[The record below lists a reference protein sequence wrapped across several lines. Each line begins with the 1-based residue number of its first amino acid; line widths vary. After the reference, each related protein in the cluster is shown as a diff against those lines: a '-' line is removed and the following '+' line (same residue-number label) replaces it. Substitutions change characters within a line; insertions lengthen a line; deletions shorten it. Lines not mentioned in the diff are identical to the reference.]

1 MGLLDEEKILEKLDS
16 NFRKLSALELS
27 KLIQNKA
34 TAQELELFKRKYR
47 EKMPLCQR
55 AEEFI
60 KAGRLS
66 QAFEILN
73 HALSMSYFGNEY
85 AYGLLGDVYLKRGDV
100 AKAVETYRKSGSIDS
115 IKKIKLIGKF

>member
-1 MGLLDEEKILEKLDS
+1 MGLLDEEKILEKLYS

-27 KLIQNKA
+27 KLIQTKA

-60 KAGRLS
+60 KAGRLN

-73 HALSMSYFGNEY
+73 HALSMSYSGNEC